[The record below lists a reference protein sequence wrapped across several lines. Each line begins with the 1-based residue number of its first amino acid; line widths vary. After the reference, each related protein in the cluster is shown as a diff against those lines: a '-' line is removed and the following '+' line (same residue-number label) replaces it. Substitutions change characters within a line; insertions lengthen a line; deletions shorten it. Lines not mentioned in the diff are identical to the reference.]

1 MDPLDV
7 RRMRPAVINAET
19 PLRESASQTAG
30 PYVHIG
36 CMPNSMGLTGVY
48 PADLTS
54 NKPLADSPIT
64 ILGKIFD
71 GDDVVCKDM
80 MLEFWHADER
90 GSYDNGLWHRSS
102 TDLESGLFLIKT
114 QMPGETKAIDGRV
127 LAPFISVWIT
137 ARGLNLG
144 LLTRIYFP
152 EHEKAINKDPHIA
165 LIPEDRRNTL
175 LAKPVQGGYHF
186 DIHLQGLDETVFFDV

>member
-64 ILGKIFD
+64 ILG
-71 GDDVVCKDM
+71 
-80 MLEFWHADER
+80 
-90 GSYDNGLWHRSS
+90 
-102 TDLESGLFLIKT
+102 
-114 QMPGETKAIDGRV
+114 
-127 LAPFISVWIT
+127 
-137 ARGLNLG
+137 
-144 LLTRIYFP
+144 
-152 EHEKAINKDPHIA
+152 
-165 LIPEDRRNTL
+165 
-175 LAKPVQGGYHF
+175 
-186 DIHLQGLDETVFFDV
+186 